1 MLNRQAPMSA
11 LRVMII
17 LFFAILS
24 WLAVVWLIVDYDV
37 GSVTAFAQ
45 WDRAV
50 AYALFIFAP
59 LITFMPI
66 ARALQIPLYDLE
78 AVVGWSTLLYVLTF
92 INPGETPALP
102 VLLLFLI
109 SLMMS
114 LATIFTLVSY
124 AIGYRLLTR
133 RSQQYDFLRARREGY
148 LVSMFI
154 VGCLLLHV
162 LNVLT
167 IINGTLLLLIV
178 LLLEIFLLSR
188 GNDSSAAARTPDTV
202 RHTAAH

>member
-1 MLNRQAPMSA
+1 MAA
-11 LRVMII
+11 LRLMVI
-17 LFFAILS
+17 LVVAISAWLS
-24 WLAVVWLIVDYDV
+24 VFWLIVEYDV
-37 GSVTAFAQ
+37 GSISEFAHR
-45 WDRAV
+45 DRLI
-50 AYALFIFAP
+50 AYALFIIAP
-59 LITFMPI
+59 MSTFLPV
-66 ARALQIPLYDLE
+66 ARALRIPLYDLE
-78 AVVGWSTLLYVLTF
+78 SVVAWSTLLFVVTF
-92 INPGETPALP
+92 IDPGSNPPLP

-154 VGCLLLHV
+154 VGCILLHL

-167 IINGTLLLLIV
+167 IVNGALLALIV
-178 LLLEIFLLSR
+178 LLLEVFLLSR
-188 GNDSSAAARTPDTV
+188 GTEPTPASG
-202 RHTAAH
+202 RQTAPMHHSGRGA